1 MLAAS
6 VLVVLAAPAAA
17 QNIVSEAE
25 QATVRVAVIVEDA
38 SGRMLYGT
46 GSGFVVAPHLV
57 VTNAHVVAAARQQPN
72 FAVAVIP
79 PTGEGLLPARII
91 RYSPL
96 TDLALLQFGGGPDI
110 TAATIATLEPH
121 AGDAIIALGYPDVDD
136 LQRPAIE
143 LVRPTAP
150 SRSSGQIASL
160 RDRAPTGD
168 PIPTINH
175 EAAISSGSSGGP
187 LIDEC
192 GRIIGV
198 NTWHARGQDTLES
211 RGVAT
216 RSSQLIDFLEEAGV
230 TPTLSDQRCLSFA
243 ERVEAER
250 VATVD
255 ALQAQN
261 TELAAKLETADR
273 LTRIAVVI
281 LLSGTL
287 ALFVAVGVLG
297 GLLLSRRNRPAPAPH
312 YEPPPHH
319 EEPPHHRRSALGI
332 AAVVGGAAV
341 AAVIVVAGGV
351 VFLRER
357 ANRPADPAAVAR
369 FSGEMSCALDRDAS
383 EGAERAEDTGFTVSG
398 AMCVNGRTLYAPSP
412 EGRFYRRAILS
423 GGDHSLDVLT
433 IDPDRSE
440 FRRERY
446 TLDDENFAAAAQA
459 AGASVAQGCED
470 EAARDAVARRN
481 ETLLRFAEGRPEQRL
496 VWKCE
501 PAPAPAAPASAPTPP
516 PQ

>member
-1 MLAAS
+1 M
-6 VLVVLAAPAAA
+6 PAMRLSLSAI
-17 QNIVSEAE
+17 QMWMICS
-25 QATVRVAVIVEDA
+25 
-38 SGRMLYGT
+38 
-46 GSGFVVAPHLV
+46 
-57 VTNAHVVAAARQQPN
+57 ARQ
-72 FAVAVIP
+72 V
-79 PTGEGLLPARII
+79 
-91 RYSPL
+91 
-96 TDLALLQFGGGPDI
+96 
-110 TAATIATLEPH
+110 
-121 AGDAIIALGYPDVDD
+121 
-136 LQRPAIE
+136 E

-297 GLLLSRRNRPAPAPH
+297 GLLLSRRDRRHPTPHHEPA
-312 YEPPPHH
+312 PHH
-319 EEPPHHRRSALGI
+319 EEPHPHHRRSALGI

-398 AMCVNGRTLYAPSP
+398 AMCVNGRTLYAPSA
-412 EGRFYRRAILS
+412 EGRYYRRAILS
-423 GGDHSLDVLT
+423 GGDQSLDVLT
-433 IDPDRSE
+433 IDPERSE

-446 TLDDENFAAAAQA
+446 ALTPEDFSAAAQA
-459 AGASVAQGCED
+459 AGDAVSQGCAD
-470 EAARDAVARRN
+470 EGARDAVSRRN
-481 ETLLRFAEGRPEQRL
+481 DTLLNYAEGRPEQKL
-496 VWKCE
+496 VWHCDRQARR
-501 PAPAPAAPASAPTPP
+501 PRLSDQAASRARRYCRVVRHQAARRFDPLQRQQGVLAHRH
-516 PQ
+516 QR

>member
-6 VLVVLAAPAAA
+6 LLVAFAAPAAA

-25 QATVRVAVIVEDA
+25 QATVRIAVIVEDA

-79 PTGEGLLPARII
+79 PSGEGLLPARII

-143 LVRPTAP
+143 LVRPTPP
-150 SRSSGQIASL
+150 SRSSGSIASL

-198 NTWHARGQDTLES
+198 NTWHSRGQDTLES

-297 GLLLSRRNRPAPAPH
+297 GLLLSRRNRRHPEPQHQPA
-312 YEPPPHH
+312 PHH
-319 EEPPHHRRSALGI
+319 EEPHPQHRRSALGI

-357 ANRPADPAAVAR
+357 ADRPADPAAVAR
-369 FSGEMSCALDRDAS
+369 FAGEMSCALDRDAS

-412 EGRFYRRAILS
+412 EGRYYRRAILS
-423 GGDHSLDVLT
+423 GGDRTLDVLT
-433 IDPDRSE
+433 IDPERNE

-446 TLDDENFAAAAQA
+446 ALSTEAFTAATQA
-459 AGASVAQGCED
+459 AGASVAQGCDD
-470 EAARDAVARRN
+470 EAARDAVSRRN
-481 ETLLRFAEGRPEQRL
+481 ETLLHYAEGRPQQKL
-496 VWKCE
+496 VWRCE
-501 PAPAPAAPASAPTPP
+501 PVDAPP
-516 PQ
+516 PPPAQ